1 MNEHELDLALRAIG
15 KGRTRVTAPPDFRAR
30 VHVAPLDSPSARGPL
45 QRLNRRFLNMFG
57 ATKLVVGG
65 VVVAL
70 LGGVL
75 FASELTSLP
84 PETPGTAASPS
95 PASSPAKAG
104 IQWTTPV
111 VDLVAESFLVEANG
125 LEFTTVDAPLGDGS
139 DPVGPDYWTLEV
151 EWVEQER
158 EQRLSMYFGSDGR
171 DWWVDEVRTRDGYDP
186 AEWIYAYGPFFKTPL
201 DQAYE
206 GDVRIE
212 LLGEGRP
219 RDGSNKVPGVLAIE
233 GMRLEVMPRMPEDIA
248 ALPAGGGTAV
258 KRDPFSKG
266 GPLHCSGIL
275 RNPPAKVHERLLA
288 DGYRI
293 AYRLEPYPG
302 EGFDPTVPPE
312 GVIVDTAVDSYG
324 NLLLFVVGPE
334 LSDKPNAKLQKDCK
348 G

>member
-1 MNEHELDLALRAIG
+1 MNEHELDLALGAIG
-15 KGRTRVTAPPDFRAR
+15 DSRTRVSAPPVLRANVR
-30 VHVAPLDSPSARGPL
+30 AVPLESPSARGPL
-45 QRLNRRFLNMFG
+45 SRLNWRFLDMFS
-57 ATKLVVGG
+57 ATKVVVGG
-65 VVVAL
+65 VLVAL

-75 FASELTSLP
+75 FASELTP
-84 PETPGTAASPS
+84 PPPGAPGVAVSPS
-95 PASSPAKAG
+95 PSSSTAPAG

-125 LEFTTVDAPLGDGS
+125 LEFTAVDAPLGASS
-139 DPVGPDYWTLEV
+139 DPGGPDYWTLEV

-288 DGYRI
+288 DGYRV